1 MTISWQ
7 EVFFEQQQKF
17 NEPLEQRVTEH
28 LKNEWKNLAT
38 QAPMKRLPKELSV
51 SCIPVLF

>member
-7 EVFFEQQQKF
+7 GVFFEQQQKF
-17 NEPLEQRVTEH
+17 NEPLEQWVTEH